1 MNPLLSVKHTRCR
14 QGLPLA
20 VVDGLPGGHAEMRP
34 AELVAL
40 GLALLFIAR
49 DCERATVRDMA
60 TRQKYPLIPLGRV
73 EP

>member
-1 MNPLLSVKHTRCR
+1 MNSALSVKHTRCR
-14 QGLPLA
+14 QGLALA
-20 VVDGLPGGHAEMRP
+20 VVDGLPGGHAELRP
-34 AELVAL
+34 SELVAL

-49 DCERATVRDMA
+49 DCERASAREME